1 MHDQICF
8 RMFGKDISNFINNFN
23 EKGNNSLITEQI
35 NNFVNKND
43 FLIHNNNS
51 SKIYYLNAYCLDK
64 TRYPLTNENI
74 GDSSYIM
81 SKKGINNTLSIT
93 KTIFKRNNL
102 FNKKEEFLTEILI
115 GLKLDEKIN
124 LPDYSKNIFQIQDTR
139 DINERHRG
147 VVVEW
152 LSYINHY
159 FNQSN
164 ETLFMCINI
173 MDRYI
178 SKKKISLEIYQL
190 VGISSFLI
198 ASKYED
204 IDSPPIDKLI
214 YISKNI
220 YSHNDIIS
228 MEKDILSVLNYDIF
242 SVSAYHFFSYFY
254 TISETNN
261 KRLFHLGHLI
271 LEICLLNIDIM
282 SYKQSLV
289 AFASILIAKKCLQIK
304 GRSNNIKLFYN
315 YGEKEIIEIQKKII
329 LFLSKIVYSDSKNL
343 IMEKFEKSK
352 YLSVSYIFKYDKK
365 CYIKHSNSCK

>member
-8 RMFGKDISNFINNFN
+8 RLFGKEITNFINNFN
-23 EKGNNSLITEQI
+23 EKENNSLITEQI
-35 NNFVNKND
+35 NNYVSKSD
-43 FLIHNNNS
+43 ILVQNNNS
-51 SKIYYLNAYCLDK
+51 SKIYKLNAYCYDK
-64 TRYPLTNENI
+64 AKYSLTNENMN
-74 GDSSYIM
+74 DSSYII
-81 SKKGINNTLSIT
+81 SKKDINNALSIT

-124 LPDYSKNIFQIQDTR
+124 LPGYSKNIFQIQDIK

-152 LSYINHY
+152 LSYINYY
-159 FNQSN
+159 FNQSS

-178 SKKKISLEIYQL
+178 SKKKISLDIYQL

-204 IDSPPIDKLI
+204 TDSPPIDKLI

-220 YSHNDIIS
+220 YSHNDIVS
-228 MEKDILSVLNYDIF
+228 MEKDILSELNYDIF

-254 TISETNN
+254 TISEINN

-282 SYKQSLV
+282 SYKQSLI
-289 AFASILIAKKCLQIK
+289 AFAAILIAKKCLEIK
-304 GRSNNIKLFYN
+304 EGSNNIKLFYN
-315 YGEKEIIEIQKKII
+315 YSEKEIIEIQKKII

-343 IMEKFEKSK
+343 IMEKFEKSR
-352 YLSVSYIFKYDKK
+352 YMSVSYVFKYDKK
-365 CYIKHSNSCK
+365 CCVRQSNSCK